1 MPFSTSF
8 CLTNPGSLPSN
19 TTLSFYSNVDGYTN
33 PFQSSVPLLSVTG
46 NNCPFTLTGVYD
58 GTTTIKVQS
67 STGNCCAVINVSP
80 NNPCSFCNIGF
91 DYFLPNTI
99 SQIVAGNLT
108 GSCDSVISDYRIEW
122 YETSTGSPIFV
133 FTTGPLNT
141 LFGSVQHTHPL
152 VGGSAVPVPN
162 GIYKPVLTRVEI
174 NGIKYSSTSGAGLVQ
189 ADLNNCFS
197 TITVTSAPLTCA
209 NGPETGNYSHVI
221 NFSGAS
227 QGIVPSPVTVVYQ
240 LGPNTKYLAW
250 SFNGYSIPDT
260 LKITYYG
267 SYYNNNPIVLEYVSI
282 GSNIIENDFTLTLNP
297 KLFKRGYAV
306 KKVTNITNIVRS
318 PNDYL
323 LITVTPNADNL
334 STNFN
339 SGFQCLDTF
348 DCATCWDQF
357 NTSPPKII
365 AQTILATDLG
375 CNTLQLSFK
384 VSGCSYNDVK
394 DSDYYKY
401 GGGFMPYTYG
411 GVDNNG
417 NTFSEDDRQYPYLYP
432 LKNTNT
438 SCFSISSPSQA
449 SCPIPTGNGTII
461 FVKNQSGVG
470 GSGNILIKC
479 SSIQDFNAY
488 YNSYLSRMNQ
498 INQTYSSNP
507 TNIGY
512 YQYFKLSQPKLSTN
526 AGTAL
531 NQACGDG
538 QSIQEYSIHPSS
550 VVTTGFTNGYY
561 TMNLT
566 MPTIT
571 KQIFFTNCQVGCDSE
586 INFVLLFVNSSSIS
600 NPSFGGDNQ
609 MNTTNQRSN
618 RFDNPFN
625 FIQRVKLTTDSY
637 TAHTFTSEFRTYKY
651 ITDSIFYSGSPLTVI
666 PSLSATTCT
675 FSPNTQFCPTYN
687 PTKLSGY
694 YIRYIG
700 WYQIR
705 LPNPLNYLDYEI
717 VTTQI
722 TNGGW
727 PGISWDVFCDF
738 PSIPSNLIVIYKVV
752 NGQVTISNPNY
763 IIQSAP
769 PSVYTVYKR
778 YDNI

>member
-8 CLTNPGSLPSN
+8 CLTNIGNLPSN
-19 TTLSFYSNVDGYTN
+19 TTLSFYSNVDGYTT
-33 PFQSSVPLLSVTG
+33 PLIGQSSVPLLSVTG
-46 NNCPFTLTGVYD
+46 ANCPYTLTNVLD
-58 GTTTIKVQS
+58 GTTTIKVQTS
-67 STGNCCAVINVSP
+67 AGNCCAVINVSP

-122 YETSTGSPIFV
+122 YETSNPNTIV
-133 FTTGPLNT
+133 FTTGPVNT
-141 LFGSVQHTHPL
+141 QFVPVQYTHPL

-162 GIYKPVLTRVEI
+162 GVYKPVLTRVEI

-197 TITVTSAPLTCA
+197 NVTVNSSPLTCA

-227 QGIVPSPVTVVYQ
+227 QGITPSPVTVVYQ

-250 SFNGYSIPDT
+250 SFRGYDIPDT

-267 SYYNNNPIVLEYVSI
+267 SYYNNSPIVLENVSI
-282 GSNIIENDFTLTLNP
+282 GNNILGNDFTLTLNP
-297 KLFKRGYAV
+297 KLFKSGYPV

-323 LITVTPNADNL
+323 LITVTPNTANL

-348 DCATCWDQF
+348 DCTTCWDQF
-357 NTSPPKII
+357 NTSPPKIV
-365 AQTILATDLG
+365 AQSIYATDLG
-375 CNTLQLSFK
+375 CNTVRIGFN

-401 GGGFMPYTYG
+401 GGGTMPRTIG
-411 GVDNNG
+411 GITDQGQTFDEDN
-417 NTFSEDDRQYPYLYP
+417 RQYPYWYP

-438 SCFSISSPSQA
+438 SCSSVSSPSI
-449 SCPIPTGNGTII
+449 SNCPITTGNGTII
-461 FVKNQSGVG
+461 FTKNQSGVG

-488 YNSYLSRMNQ
+488 YNSYLSRMSQ

-512 YQYFKLSQPKLSTN
+512 YQYFRLKQPKLDTN
-526 AGTAL
+526 TGIAL
-531 NQACGDG
+531 NQTCGDG
-538 QSIQEYSIHPSS
+538 QLSQEYYFHPSS
-550 VVTTGFTNGYY
+550 VVTTGFTSGYY

-571 KQIFFTNCQVGCDSE
+571 KQMFFTNCQVGCSSE
-586 INFVLLFVNSSSIS
+586 IDFILLFVNGSSLGTI
-600 NPSFGGDNQ
+600 GGGNQ

-618 RFDNPFN
+618 RYDNPFN
-625 FIQRVKLTTDSY
+625 FIQRVRLSTESFTSF
-637 TAHTFTSEFRTYKY
+637 TFTSEFRTYKY
-651 ITDSIFYSGSPLTVI
+651 ITDSIFYSGSPLTTI

-675 FSPNTQFCPTYN
+675 FQPNTQFCPTYD
-687 PTKLSGY
+687 PTKLSGI
-694 YIRYIG
+694 YIRYVS

-727 PGISWDVFCDF
+727 PGITWDSFCDY

-769 PSVYTVYKR
+769 QPTYTVYKR